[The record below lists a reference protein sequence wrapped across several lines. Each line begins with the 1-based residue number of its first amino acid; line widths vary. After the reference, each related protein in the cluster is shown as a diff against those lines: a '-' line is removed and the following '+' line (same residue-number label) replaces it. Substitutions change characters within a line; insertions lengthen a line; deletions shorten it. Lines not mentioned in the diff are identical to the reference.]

1 LSLVDS
7 LATTIFYFH
16 PRKDYCRHDAN
27 IKRWITNAEEG
38 IKKLEEYVGL
48 GSTEIVLTNSSPDR
62 EKLVK
67 LNAKEI
73 APALK

>member
-1 LSLVDS
+1 M
-7 LATTIFYFH
+7 
-16 PRKDYCRHDAN
+16 DYKCRGRN
-27 IKRWITNAEEG
+27 
-38 IKKLEEYVGL
+38 KKLEEYVGL

-73 APALK
+73 DPALK